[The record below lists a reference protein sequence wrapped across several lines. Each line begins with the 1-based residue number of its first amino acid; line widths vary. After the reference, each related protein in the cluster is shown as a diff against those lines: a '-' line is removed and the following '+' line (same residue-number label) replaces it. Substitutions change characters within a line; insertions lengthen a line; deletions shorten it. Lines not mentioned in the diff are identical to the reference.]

1 MESFKALM
9 ADVVNEEVETAIK
22 LIQKEDLPTG
32 DVLIEVHYSS
42 VNFKDGLA
50 ATNAK
55 SGVIR
60 NYPLVLG
67 IDLSGVVVESD
78 SPKFSRGDEVI
89 VTGYGLGV
97 SHFGGYSQYARV
109 PGDWV
114 VPLPDGLT
122 LKEAMIIGTA
132 GYTAAESVAA
142 LEKQGLTPAAGEVL
156 VMGATGG
163 VGGMAVAMLHKLGY
177 SVAAASRKKAEYSSY
192 LTDLGAASVLH
203 PDEVALEKK
212 RPLAKQRWAAVI
224 DPVGGA
230 MLPELL
236 AQVQYGGSIALCG
249 NAGGVKFEAT
259 VLPFILRGINLLGID
274 SVNQS
279 FEERLQLW
287 QRMATDMK
295 PEQLE
300 ELIDQE
306 VALENLPAAFEKI
319 MAGKMR
325 GRTLVRVKEA

>member
-1 MESFKALM
+1 MEPFKALM
-9 ADVVNEEVETAIK
+9 AEVVNNKVETTIK
-22 LIQKEDLPTG
+22 MIRLDDLPAG

-50 ATNAK
+50 ATNAQ

-60 NYPLVLG
+60 HYPLVLG
-67 IDLSGVVVESD
+67 IDLSGVVVDSA

-89 VTGYGLGV
+89 VTGYGLGIN
-97 SHFGGYSQYARV
+97 HYGGFSQYARV

-114 VPLPDGLT
+114 VPLPAGLT
-122 LKEAMIIGTA
+122 LREAMIIGTA
-132 GYTAAESVAA
+132 GYTAAESVDA
-142 LEKQGLTPAAGEVL
+142 LERQGLKPSSGDVL

-163 VGGMAVAMLHKLGY
+163 VGGMAIAMLHKRGY

-192 LTDLGAASVLH
+192 LLGLGASLVLH
-203 PDEVALEKK
+203 PDEVALGKK
-212 RPLAKQRWAAVI
+212 SPLAKQRWAAVV

-230 MLPELL
+230 MVPELL
-236 AQVQYGGSIALCG
+236 AQVQYGGSIALSG
-249 NAGGVKFEAT
+249 NAGGAAFEAT
-259 VLPFILRGINLLGID
+259 VLPFILRGIKLLGID
-274 SVNQS
+274 SVNHP

-287 QRMATDMK
+287 QRIATDIK

-306 VALENLPAAFEKI
+306 VSLENLPDAFEKI
-319 MAGKMR
+319 MAGQMR
-325 GRTLVRVKEA
+325 GRTLVRIKKI